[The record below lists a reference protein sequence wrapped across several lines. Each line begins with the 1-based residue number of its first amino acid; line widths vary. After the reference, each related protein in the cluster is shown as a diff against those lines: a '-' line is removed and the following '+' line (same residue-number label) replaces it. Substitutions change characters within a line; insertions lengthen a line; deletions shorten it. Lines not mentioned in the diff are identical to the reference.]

1 MKRRARKKPAATAP
15 TTYPMLIGGIGQ
27 LLESARHITAR
38 AVNSLMTATYWEVGR
53 RIVEFE
59 QGGKKRA
66 GYGEEL
72 LSQLAVDL
80 TAQFGR
86 GFSYT
91 NLKKYRQ
98 FTLLTQSRGMARHC
112 RAIRLR
118 QFIRQRRE
126 NPGPQLARQRRAI
139 LPTKQFYRRCR

>member
-1 MKRRARKKPAATAP
+1 MKGRARKKPAETAP

-27 LLESARHITAR
+27 LLESARHATAR

-98 FTLLTQSRGMARHC
+98 FYLAYPVERIGPTLSGQSG
-112 RAIRLR
+112 R

-126 NPGPQLARQRRAI
+126 NPGPPLARQASNT
-139 LPTKQFYRRCR
+139 LLFES

>member
-1 MKRRARKKPAATAP
+1 MKGRARKKPAETAP

-27 LLESARHITAR
+27 LLESARHATAR

-98 FTLLTQSRGMARHC
+98 FYLAYPVERIGPTLSGQSGS
-112 RAIRLR
+112 AIHSTASG
-118 QFIRQRRE
+118 E
-126 NPGPQLARQRRAI
+126 SGPTI
-139 LPTKQFYRRCR
+139 GPTSK